1 MIQDNNED
9 SMIISEQQIRDQFE
23 KQYEM
28 KLIQLEHQKLN
39 NAMHIEDKMKSILL
53 QNDQLMSQNKQLQQ
67 QVAAQVAMIQQQ
79 QAMTLQQQQ
88 VFVQRNMLSPSSSI
102 PPLAAL
108 NQHPSTNQYPSM
120 LSRHISTNSTS
131 TINSIPGLPIHIK
144 AATTNLG
151 L

>member
-1 MIQDNNED
+1 
-9 SMIISEQQIRDQFE
+9 
-23 KQYEM
+23 
-28 KLIQLEHQKLN
+28 
-39 NAMHIEDKMKSILL
+39 MKSILL

-108 NQHPSTNQYPSM
+108 NQYPSM
-120 LSRHISTNSTS
+120 LSRHISSNSTS
-131 TINSIPGLPIHIK
+131 TINSIPGLQIHIK

-151 L
+151 LGETQSQSSQDDSYTLNCNDSNGSDDN